1 MSLILD
7 ALRQSKQQVG
17 PVTQHDAPAAVP
29 EAQTA
34 QRPFVVLALLAGTT
48 FGAGAV
54 AVWQWGTRRGSYRR
68 HRLRSLYRVHS
79 ARQPLN

>member
-17 PVTQHDAPAAVP
+17 PVTQHDAPATVSG
-29 EAQTA
+29 AQTA
-34 QRPFVVLALLAGTT
+34 QRPFVVLALLAGTI

-54 AVWQWGTRRGSYRR
+54 AVWQWCAPQMAVIDATDCGASTGYTALVSR
-68 HRLRSLYRVHS
+68 
-79 ARQPLN
+79 